1 MSNAPTSTRVGHSPA
16 AVLDGHAVYQS
27 VPLGTL
33 LRYFDGTPQPPARFT
48 RKLRAWQN
56 RNATGRLIEKRPPSA
71 IGDTAYPAGF
81 TLHEGSYGSNGTIVL
96 VVRRGYQVTTDLRF
110 EIVEQ
115 PQPGSVRVLTRW
127 NGRDELQHLAP
138 DMAAAEE
145 WMQRNRYSNLVTEV
159 VGDDEPIVQLGRA
172 A

>member
-1 MSNAPTSTRVGHSPA
+1 MSNIAPA
-16 AVLDGHAVYQS
+16 ALAATATVLDGHAVYES
-27 VPLGTL
+27 VVLGTV

-56 RNATGRLIEKRPPSA
+56 RNGTGRLIEKTPPSA
-71 IGDTAYPAGF
+71 LGGSTYPAGF

-96 VVRRGYQVTTDLRF
+96 VVRRGYQITTELRF
-110 EIVEQ
+110 EIVER
-115 PQPGSVRVLTRW
+115 PRAGSVRVLTRW

-138 DMAAAEE
+138 DMAAAEV
-145 WMQRNRYSNLVTEV
+145 WMQSNRYSNLVTEV
-159 VGDDEPIVQLGRA
+159 VAEDELPHLGRA